1 MSDLSLL
8 DSLKKDISQKR
19 ADITTVMTD
28 GMLKDMEHYKN
39 LQGQLEM
46 LNFIEMSIQ
55 EFYKENKF

>member
-8 DSLKKDISQKR
+8 DYLKKDITQKR

-55 EFYKENKF
+55 EFYRENKF

>member
-1 MSDLSLL
+1 MSDLSLV

>member
-46 LNFIEMSIQ
+46 LNFIEMCIQ

>member
-8 DSLKKDISQKR
+8 DSLKKDMSNKR
-19 ADITTVMTD
+19 LDITNVMAD
-28 GMLKDMEHYKN
+28 GMLKDMEHYKH